1 MIRSL
6 VVIVPRIALALV
18 FPPFTGPSSAQ
29 RLLADADAGAAGG
42 GGAGTR

>member
-29 RLLADADAGAAGG
+29 RLLADAGATGG